1 MGPMR
6 ELQVDGQTKYLPN
19 FRYRYFTEDLPMG
32 LVVTRGI
39 AALAG
44 VKTPHMDDVILW
56 CQEMLG
62 KEYLVDGELKGKD
75 LEYTRAPQRYGF
87 EDLDTFMKVNHYLDD
102 TTKVVESHVSSTARV
117 ETPAQ

>member
-1 MGPMR
+1 
-6 ELQVDGQTKYLPN
+6 
-19 FRYRYFTEDLPMG
+19 MG
-32 LVVTRGI
+32 LIVTRGI
-39 AALAG
+39 AELAG

-75 LEYTRAPQRYGF
+75 LEHTRAPQRYGF
-87 EDLDTFMKVNHYLDD
+87 KNLDSFMDVNHYLDD
-102 TTKVVESHVSSTARV
+102 APTKAVENHVSSLATKV